1 MTELRVGHQEPDHR
15 FHNPDIP
22 IAHGT
27 EVISRTLVNDRA
39 ICPNAAFAA
48 HAAQPYSG
56 DPQYEGCRC
65 YRRRG
70 IQPLDIVITAQR

>member
-1 MTELRVGHQEPDHR
+1 MFVLAGR
-15 FHNPDIP
+15 FRP
-22 IAHGT
+22 
-27 EVISRTLVNDRA
+27 VNVA
-39 ICPNAAFAA
+39 TPNAAFAA

-70 IQPLDIVITAQR
+70 IQALDIVIAVQR